1 MCPCDKGRHP
11 GPQEQKHCQQV
22 EGGDSSLLL
31 TAGERLLQCWVPFCF
46 AWHKRH
52 GHAGVRPTKGQDGDA
67 GSGASETQR
76 VASAIQLQKKRLSG
90 VSSMYINIWCCEV
103 KMMQSGSSQWY
114 PVKWQEATGMKH
126 KNFHLNVIK
135 KKKCLP
141 WEWSNSSTGLPIEA
155 VESPSLRIFNAWL
168 DTTCCNL
175 LKLNLLEKGIK
186 SPGVPFSW
194 ICESIF
200 TFLPCFDTIPTMGRY
215 LFLLLIEI
223 DTSFY

>member
-1 MCPCDKGRHP
+1 MLGPILFCLAQKTWTCWSEANKGPRWWCWEWSIWNTTSSFSYSALEEKAQWGLINVYKYLMLRSKDDAVGLFSVISSEMTRGNRH
-11 GPQEQKHCQQV
+11 
-22 EGGDSSLLL
+22 
-31 TAGERLLQCWVPFCF
+31 
-46 AWHKRH
+46 
-52 GHAGVRPTKGQDGDA
+52 
-67 GSGASETQR
+67 ETQEF
-76 VASAIQLQKKRLSG
+76 SFKRD
-90 VSSMYINIWCCEV
+90 
-103 KMMQSGSSQWY
+103 
-114 PVKWQEATGMKH
+114 
-126 KNFHLNVIK
+126 K

-200 TFLPCFDTIPTMGRY
+200 TFLPCFDTIPTIGRY